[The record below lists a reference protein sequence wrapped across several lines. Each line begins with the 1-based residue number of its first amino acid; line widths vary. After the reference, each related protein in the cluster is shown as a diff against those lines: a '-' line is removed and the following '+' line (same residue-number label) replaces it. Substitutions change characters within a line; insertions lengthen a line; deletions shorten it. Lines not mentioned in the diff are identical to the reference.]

1 MRCKVIF
8 LTGFMG
14 SGKSTI
20 GPILANTVG
29 WDFYDLDKIIE
40 VKVGLKVSEIFEK
53 FGEEYFRKIEKDT
66 LNELILEENIIISLG
81 GGTIANSENLNS
93 IKKAGKLI
101 YLKTSPGI
109 VYERLRFKRDRP
121 VLTLDGTINLD
132 KNQFVEKISK
142 LMNTRNKYY
151 NQADI
156 TIDTDN
162 ISIGL
167 TVDKIVK
174 LLRI

>member
-1 MRCKVIF
+1 MKNKILF

-20 GPILANTVG
+20 GPIIANTIG
-29 WDFYDLDKIIE
+29 WDFYDLDKLIE
-40 VKVGLKVSEIFEK
+40 EKIGMKVSEIFEK
-53 FGEEYFRKIEKDT
+53 FGEKHFRKIEKET
-66 LNELILEENIIISLG
+66 LHELIKKENIIISLG
-81 GGTIANSENLNS
+81 GGTIVDEENLIS

-101 YLKTSPGI
+101 YLKVSPGI

-121 VLTLDGTINLD
+121 VLTMDGTINLN
-132 KNQFVEKISK
+132 KNEFVEKIFN
-142 LMNTRNKYY
+142 LMETRRMFYE
-151 NQADI
+151 QADI

-167 TVDKIVK
+167 TVDKIAK
-174 LLRI
+174 IAI